1 MRSFNYS
8 TFYTHDDRATKTFEH
23 IMWKY
28 NLSFQFTPEYD
39 GSMGSAGE
47 TRAYGV
53 DPPLLAPYGVAWDGV
68 YLGSAAMASEQFAA
82 NTLIHENSHYE
93 DGFGYVFLSSL
104 GHDKYFEMGSMEAE
118 LRCPQQSTDVI
129 KIFACG
135 SRRERAILDISST
148 SDIHAIIC
156 IQEKTVDI
164 VTYWNRIT

>member
-1 MRSFNYS
+1 
-8 TFYTHDDRATKTFEH
+8 
-23 IMWKY
+23 MWKY

-104 GHDKYFEMGSMEAE
+104 GHDKYFEWVDGGRTEVLSN
-118 LRCPQQSTDVI
+118 QDVI
-129 KIFACG
+129 NIFAWIEG
-135 SRRERAILDISST
+135 EKEAILDQQAHPT
-148 SDIHAIIC
+148 YGYLHPG
-156 IQEKTVDI
+156 ETVDI
-164 VTYWNRIT
+164 VTYWNDHVGYKNDMIAHGY